1 MATRGTRK
9 ATRTTRRAE
18 PRLTSGAHAL
28 AAIGPHTR
36 EVVYELA
43 DKEED
48 LNLFAHADDDDL
60 KQLAEAFR
68 DWNDERAAKVVS
80 RYLSDL
86 QSGAPTFDADALCRW
101 VRAHVD
107 QCENVFECM
116 GVIPPERIV
125 VTRLLSRAGSQKVVF
140 LANWTLAQRA
150 VVLKRLSGT
159 REAQDR
165 VAERESQAHPL
176 SMAHPNII
184 ETYKMHNSRGDAFL
198 VEEHLPFV
206 LKDDWRCHGIQ
217 EAANLLYDIAGALH
231 YLHSDL
237 NRAHGDIKPDNLGRR
252 GGDYILLDFGI
263 CRPVDQFVEEAT
275 PTGSLRTRA
284 PELLVSSS
292 YLCPT
297 KADVWSLGA
306 TVYNAVVGRFPL
318 FEPGERPP
326 RISHP
331 KERST
336 FEEILRLRICD
347 GWNGRVDLTLL
358 PEQLRCILEHALD
371 RDPQR
376 RWSAAQVLAAARD
389 ELAGFLRNHS
399 EVGPL
404 SPLDEL
410 EQLVRFLPDVNVLRL
425 MPVIEKDI
433 LAQKLE
439 RLSGLPGAPPD
450 LAEKARRIVKE
461 IS

>member
-9 ATRTTRRAE
+9 PSGASSRTE
-18 PRLTSGAHAL
+18 PQLTSGAHAL
-28 AAIGPHTR
+28 AAVGPHTR

-43 DKEED
+43 DKQED
-48 LNLFAHADDDDL
+48 LNLFAHAGDDDL

-68 DWNDERAAKVVS
+68 DWKDERTAKVVS

-86 QSGAPTFDADALCRW
+86 QGGDPPFHTEALCRW

-116 GVIPPERIV
+116 EVIPPEQIV

-150 VVLKRLSGT
+150 VVLKRLSGS

-165 VAERESQAHPL
+165 VAKRESQAHPL

-184 ETYKMHNSRGDAFL
+184 ETFEIHNSRGDAFL
-198 VEEHLPFV
+198 VEDRLPFV
-206 LKDDWRCHGIQ
+206 LHDEWRCQGVQ

-237 NRAHGDIKPDNLGRR
+237 KRAHGDIKPDNLGRR

-263 CRPVDQFVEEAT
+263 CRPIDQFVEEAT

-284 PELLVSSS
+284 PELLVGNS

-297 KADVWSLGA
+297 RADVWSLGA

-318 FEPGERPP
+318 FDQAERPP

-331 KERST
+331 QDRGA
-336 FEEILRLRICD
+336 FEEMLRDRIR
-347 GWNGRVDLTLL
+347 GEWAARVDLTLV
-358 PEQLRCILEHALD
+358 PEQLRRILGHALD
-371 RDPQR
+371 RDPQL
-376 RWSAAQVLAAARD
+376 RWSAAQILAAARE

-410 EQLVRFLPDVNVLRL
+410 EQLVRFLPDVSVLGL

-433 LAQKLE
+433 LVQKL
-439 RLSGLPGAPPD
+439 RHLSDMPGAP
-450 LAEKARRIVKE
+450 LERRERAKRIIE
-461 IS
+461 GLC